1 MQQLAM
7 AILEL
12 LEKKTSLPGKK
23 TINRLLWVNLRN
35 LFVSPAR
42 WWGKPLRVR
51 RGEGWIYGGKL
62 TAEIVA
68 NSCLVKN
75 RISIFLSF
83 KAPKHFLVNAD
94 WSQRT
99 RFGQN

>member
-1 MQQLAM
+1 MGE
-7 AILEL
+7 AI
-12 LEKKTSLPGKK
+12 KSAKGGG
-23 TINRLLWVNLRN
+23 V
-35 LFVSPAR
+35 
-42 WWGKPLRVR
+42 
-51 RGEGWIYGGKL
+51 EGIYGGKL

-75 RISIFLSF
+75 RISVCLSF

-94 WSQRT
+94 WSQTT